1 MNLKQLEAFVQVAEK
16 KSFSKAAKTLFLT
29 QPTVSAHI
37 SGLEKELN
45 TRLLIRNT
53 KDVELSKEG
62 ERLYEYAKQ
71 IVLMTEQ
78 IIQDFGREPDI
89 NEQSSIDIAASTVPA
104 QYLLPEILAKFR
116 QKYPKEQFHIQ
127 ESDSADVVEQV
138 ALRNVDI
145 GFTGTELPNKYCEF
159 VPFYEDDL
167 IVITPNTE
175 QFHKRKHGG
184 SVLDWIRSEPLIM
197 REEGSGTR
205 KETMKILQ
213 NMGIS
218 LNELNIIASVENP
231 ETIKRS
237 VGNGMGISILSALAA
252 RDAVS
257 NGAVLGFSLGC
268 QTCDKTARG
277 TDLSCQTYDK
287 NVQWTLFSETL
298 GKRQIYVVY
307 NKSFHLSPGAERV
320 LKIMKK
326 MYPQMKI

>member
-16 KSFSKAAKTLFLT
+16 KNFSRAAKAMFLT

-53 KDVELSKEG
+53 KDVELSEEG

-71 IVLMTEQ
+71 ITLLTEQ
-78 IIQDFGREPDI
+78 IVQEFGSEPDVE
-89 NEQSSIDIAASTVPA
+89 EQSTVTIAASTVPA

-116 QKYPKEQFHIQ
+116 QKYPKEQFQIL
-127 ESDSADVVEQV
+127 ESDSTGVVEQV
-138 ALRNVDI
+138 AARTVDI
-145 GFTGTELPNKYCEF
+145 GLTGTELSKKHCEF
-159 VPFYEDDL
+159 LPFYEDDL

-175 QFHKRKHGG
+175 QFRRRKQGKEDT
-184 SVLDWIRSEPLIM
+184 VLEWLRSEPLIM

-213 NMGIS
+213 QLGLRIEG
-218 LNELNIIASVENP
+218 LNVIVSVENP

-237 VGNGMGISILSALAA
+237 VSSGMGISVLSALSA

-257 NGAVLGFSLGC
+257 NGSVLGFSLGEM
-268 QTCDKTARG
+268 Q
-277 TDLSCQTYDK
+277 
-287 NVQWTLFSETL
+287 

-307 NKSFHLSPGAERV
+307 NKNFRLSPGAERV
-320 LKIMKK
+320 LKTIKK
-326 MYPQMKI
+326 MYPQMKL

>member
-1 MNLKQLEAFVQVAEK
+1 MNLKQLETFVQVAEK
-16 KSFSKAAKTLFLT
+16 KNFSRAAKAMFLT

-53 KDVELSKEG
+53 KDVELSEEG

-71 IVLMTEQ
+71 ITLLTEQ
-78 IIQDFGREPDI
+78 IVQEFGSEPDVE
-89 NEQSSIDIAASTVPA
+89 EQSTVTIAASTVPA

-116 QKYPKEQFHIQ
+116 QKYPKEQFQIL
-127 ESDSADVVEQV
+127 ESDSTGVVEQV
-138 ALRNVDI
+138 AARTVDI
-145 GFTGTELPNKYCEF
+145 GLTGTELSKKHCEF
-159 VPFYEDDL
+159 LPFYEDDL

-175 QFHKRKHGG
+175 QFRRRKQGKEDT
-184 SVLDWIRSEPLIM
+184 VLEWLRSEPLIM

-213 NMGIS
+213 QLGLRIEG
-218 LNELNIIASVENP
+218 LNVIASVENP

-237 VGNGMGISILSALAA
+237 VSSGMGISVLSALSA

-257 NGAVLGFSLGC
+257 NGSVLGFSLGEM
-268 QTCDKTARG
+268 Q
-277 TDLSCQTYDK
+277 
-287 NVQWTLFSETL
+287 

-307 NKSFHLSPGAERV
+307 NKNFRLSPGAERV
-320 LKIMKK
+320 LKTIKK
-326 MYPQMKI
+326 MYPQMKL

>member
-16 KSFSKAAKTLFLT
+16 KNFSRAAKAMFLT

-53 KDVELSKEG
+53 KDVELSEEG

-71 IVLMTEQ
+71 ITLLTEQ
-78 IIQDFGREPDI
+78 IVQEFGSEPDVE
-89 NEQSSIDIAASTVPA
+89 EQSTVTIAASTVPA

-116 QKYPKEQFHIQ
+116 QRYPKEQFQIL
-127 ESDSADVVEQV
+127 ESDSTGVVEQV
-138 ALRNVDI
+138 AARTVDI
-145 GFTGTELPNKYCEF
+145 GLTGTELSKKHCEF
-159 VPFYEDDL
+159 LPFYEDDL

-175 QFHKRKHGG
+175 QFRRRKQGKEDT
-184 SVLDWIRSEPLIM
+184 VLEWLRSEPLIM

-213 NMGIS
+213 HLGLRIEG
-218 LNELNIIASVENP
+218 LNVIGSVENP

-237 VGNGMGISILSALAA
+237 VSSGMGISVLSALSA

-257 NGAVLGFSLGC
+257 NGSVLGFSLGEM
-268 QTCDKTARG
+268 Q
-277 TDLSCQTYDK
+277 
-287 NVQWTLFSETL
+287 

-307 NKSFHLSPGAERV
+307 NKNFRLSPGAERV
-320 LKIMKK
+320 LKTIKK
-326 MYPQMKI
+326 MYPQMKL